1 MERIYDAMGT
11 KITSAVLDKTGI
23 TEADIKITYYSF
35 VLDRIYIKTWKNKTY
50 VLNMEDLC

>member
-1 MERIYDAMGT
+1 MGS

-23 TEADIKITYYSF
+23 TEADIKVTYYSF
-35 VLDRIYIKTWKNKTY
+35 VLDRIYVKTWKNKTY